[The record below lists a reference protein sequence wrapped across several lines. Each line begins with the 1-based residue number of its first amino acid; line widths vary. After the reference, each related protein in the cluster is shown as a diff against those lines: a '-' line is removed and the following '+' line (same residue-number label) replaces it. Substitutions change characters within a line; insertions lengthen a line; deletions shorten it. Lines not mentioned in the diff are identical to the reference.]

1 MNSPGITL
9 LYASCTPTR
18 YQIFYHAIST
28 GYQRGLLQSTT
39 NLNKMKHKEKKMS

>member
-28 GYQRGLLQSTT
+28 GYQRELLQPTASLEQNET
-39 NLNKMKHKEKKMS
+39 